1 MQNLKEYWS
10 FRILHNLVESCKIFQ
25 NLVESFRIL
34 QNLAE
39 SCRILDD
46 LAKVCGD
53 ITLILNF
60 LLSFRRSQR
69 IKAFECTDQRV
80 KSKTSWCSYLLYNR
94 KISDTLKIKIEKAQ
108 IHSIP
113 KNLLPSRIFK
123 NVQMTKP
130 PDFLDQ

>member
-1 MQNLKEYWS
+1 MGLQYSKNS
-10 FRILHNLVESCKIFQ
+10 SRINMPPITDDEVITQEE
-25 NLVESFRIL
+25 VTEETTPE
-34 QNLAE
+34 AE
-39 SCRILDD
+39 TTEETTEETI
-46 LAKVCGD
+46 
-53 ITLILNF
+53 
-60 LLSFRRSQR
+60 RSQR

-94 KISDTLKIKIEKAQ
+94 KISDTLKIKIEKAL

-130 PDFLDQ
+130 PDFLD